1 MKKDKFCNSYLALIT
16 IISERNN
23 IKNGSACIKYKS
35 HIVQTAGNEHTPA
48 NKVVTHPFVYWSG
61 DTLFVSKKEHNS
73 GSW

>member
-1 MKKDKFCNSYLALIT
+1 M
-16 IISERNN
+16 
-23 IKNGSACIKYKS
+23 KNGSACIKYKS
-35 HIVQTAGNEHTPA
+35 HIVQTAGSEHTPA

>member
-1 MKKDKFCNSYLALIT
+1 MT
-16 IISERNN
+16 IMSDRNI

-35 HIVQTAGNEHTPA
+35 HIVEMAGKEHTLA
-48 NKVVTHPFVYWSG
+48 NKEFIHVFVYRSG